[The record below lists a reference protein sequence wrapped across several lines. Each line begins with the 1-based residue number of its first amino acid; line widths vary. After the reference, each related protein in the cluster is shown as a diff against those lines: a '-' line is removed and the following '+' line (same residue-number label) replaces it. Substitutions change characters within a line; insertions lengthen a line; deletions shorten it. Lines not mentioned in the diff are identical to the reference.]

1 MSMSNVGAM
10 RATLGLDVSQFE
22 NRAQSAGRTAKQM
35 SDAMARAFEVAKAS
49 AMGGARSFEDL
60 RASIDPTF
68 AATQRYA
75 AIQRELAGM
84 VESGAASQRA
94 ANLVLE
100 QAAAKY
106 MGVETA
112 AERTARAQREAAS
125 SVEEAT
131 RGYTALRSQ
140 LDPLYAAS
148 KRYEQAQETLAAAV
162 RAGVVSQE
170 QANRVLDQASA
181 HYLGASQA
189 AVTGAGKLGPA
200 FQNASYQ
207 VGDFAVQI
215 AAGTSATQALSMQ
228 LPQLLGGF
236 GMWGAAAGAVV
247 AIMGALAPVLLSG
260 RNAAKE
266 LKDAFTHLTEA
277 SSAYKDAADRVTQS
291 SAELYA
297 EFGRHASAARE
308 VYEVMQQIA
317 LLDYAAKM
325 TATVT
330 AMEGS
335 FESLRE
341 KVEATE
347 YATRLLDGALR
358 ADGVSILKTSMED
371 LKSEFGLTLGQA
383 EQLVSALDGMKASAA
398 SGPAEQAAAARALAE
413 ALLNAHTNGARIPPE
428 MLDAASKAA
437 QAASEG
443 LRLANAM
450 ERAAT
455 GASSTATAA
464 VAAADKISNAASEAA
479 RLAANLGSAAV
490 AASEQADR
498 QLAVVNA
505 QIAAI
510 KAGQSEIVAGKRA
523 ALDLDREAFRQ
534 AQLAAGVDASIV
546 NQMVRRNFEG
556 REAVI
561 VAEQQL
567 AIAQKARS
575 EAEKA
580 ANGGAKAAAAEA
592 KALDKNARKY
602 LEMIDPMEKYRRK
615 QAELKKL
622 LDAGRISADQYRR
635 ALAEIAAEM
644 GENNPVFEE
653 FRSAVGSAVDW
664 MLDGF
669 RGGFDG
675 LLDIAKN
682 TLKQIIGM
690 FMTNRITLSLGLGVS
705 GAAAG
710 AAGAAV
716 AGAGGMGTLSALG
729 GIASGINAVLGGI
742 GGALSAFGTGAWG
755 ALSNFATGGL
765 SGGLAYIGS
774 SLNFATSGL
783 VGFAQAAGAILGPI
797 AAVAAAFSFFGSKTK
812 LLDAGLRVTVRELN
826 AMVESYRKVEKSR
839 FGGLSKSRRT
849 SYGLA
854 DGAVAGPIVKAVSQM
869 QASVMDVADTLGIG
883 AEAFKGFAAS
893 VRFSTKGLSDEEIG
907 AKLQEKLTELGDN
920 FAARAFG
927 YVGKND
933 QAIKDLEKRIAEGT
947 SEAVVSGL
955 KGSLGDKILSAFL
968 GRKRQGELADLIAGN
983 TLVSTRP
990 ELAALVKEG
999 ESFVEALQRLSAA
1012 MTGVNGVMDTL
1023 GHSFRAVD
1031 MVTAGMASDL
1041 AALFGGLEGMVSATS
1056 SYYQA
1061 FYSEAERMET
1071 ATRQATEAL
1080 ARMGIALPQTRAEY
1094 RRLVEAQDLTTER
1107 GRELYAALVGMAG
1120 VMDQILPSV
1129 AGLSAELAGLVG
1141 TITTDLDGMI
1151 SGAAEAQRAAAAAA
1165 KGWYQVTV
1173 ALRDYIGDLRSAA
1186 SELISPAVA
1195 AAQSQARY
1203 QTMLASAM
1211 AGDQDAA
1218 KSISGAASAY
1228 IEAVRGQARSA
1239 VDVARAQAQV
1249 LSDLQLLQGVTG
1261 LEGAKE
1267 DVLATLYQE
1276 QVDLLT
1282 EVRDYLG
1289 QGGILDPA
1297 RIDALNGQLGSLE
1310 GAIAAA
1316 KEISYAA
1323 LRERIDVTVGLTA
1336 TADIPADLR
1345 RILRNATSGVEVSLD
1360 MVLRRMDLTPD
1371 LVWIAAKASSDH
1383 LARIRYLARTDAL
1396 PDDLRALAAVRVAQ
1410 SVRRLALVMDRPASD
1425 LGMAELLKALG
1436 ATGGRI
1442 TLGGSFAFDPSTGFS
1457 TWFETT
1463 TRGAITAPMTA
1474 LRTALGDLAAAIRAE
1489 TVAATKRGQGAALSA
1504 FAGGLATNA
1513 AGDILATDKQIM
1525 TMAAKAGISTDGKTI
1540 GQVMRAIE
1548 GFSPLDG
1555 IETIR
1560 RLPGSLKDY
1569 LWGIFQQRKGRIPL
1583 DTADYLRLYPDVAAD
1598 EYGYDPTIH
1607 YRNHGREAILAG
1619 LRPFRPEVF
1628 DWSALGLD
1636 VPGFAAGG
1644 LHAGGLRLVGE
1655 LGPEL
1660 EATGPSRIHS
1670 AGRTADILG
1679 GAAMGASEV
1688 AGAVRDL
1695 QAELVALRAELA
1707 EMKVWARK
1715 GAEASTATAKDLRRI
1730 GTVGVR
1736 IDPTEAL

>member
-1 MSMSNVGAM
+1 MSAVIGAL
-10 RATLGLDVSQFE
+10 RVNLGLDSAEFQKGLKK
-22 NRAQSAGRTAKQM
+22 AQSSLGAA
-35 SDAMARAFEVAKAS
+35 AKAFGALS
-49 AMGGARSFEDL
+49 AIGA
-60 RASIDPTF
+60 T
-68 AATQRYA
+68 
-75 AIQRELAGM
+75 
-84 VESGAASQRA
+84 VGAAMTGIVVPTARA
-94 ANLVLE
+94 ANEISRL
-100 QAAAKY
+100 
-106 MGVETA
+106 
-112 AERTARAQREAAS
+112 AQVANTTPQTLQRWS
-125 SVEEAT
+125 
-131 RGYTALRSQ
+131 
-140 LDPLYAAS
+140 AAS
-148 KRYEQAQETLAAAV
+148 KSVGIEQEKLADILKDVNDKVGDFLSTGGGEMKDFFEKIAPKVGVTADQFRNLSGPQALQLYVSSLEKAGVSQAEMTFYMEAIANDATLLLPLLRNNGAEMDRLGDQAADLGAILGDEAVAALRDAHLALGQMATAVSAARDRIAAELAPAVEAMAVAFTNSMREGGLLRGVIDGIGTVAGAVAGNIDRLAVYTATAAAALAV
-162 RAGVVSQE
+162 SMTPALIVATRAAWAFVAGLVATRAALIRTGLGIAVIAVGELAYQVTRAVKAVGGLGNAMEIMGRVARGVWE
-170 QANRVLDQASA
+170 GMKTSA
-181 HYLGASQA
+181 TA
-189 AVTGAGKLGPA
+189 LGPA
-200 FQNASYQ
+200 LNA
-207 VGDFAVQI
+207 VWKTVEAGFLTMI
-215 AAGTSATQALSMQ
+215 AAVARKWTDFLRDLSQGMAAIPGMGDAALDVGNMAIMAGSGVHALTSAAEAARDEAQAL
-228 LPQLLGGF
+228 
-236 GMWGAAAGAVV
+236 
-247 AIMGALAPVLLSG
+247 
-260 RNAAKE
+260 KE
-266 LKDAFTHLTEA
+266 E
-277 SSAYKDAADRVTQS
+277 
-291 SAELYA
+291 
-297 EFGRHASAARE
+297 
-308 VYEVMQQIA
+308 
-317 LLDYAAKM
+317 
-325 TATVT
+325 
-330 AMEGS
+330 
-335 FESLRE
+335 
-341 KVEATE
+341 
-347 YATRLLDGALR
+347 
-358 ADGVSILKTSMED
+358 
-371 LKSEFGLTLGQA
+371 
-383 EQLVSALDGMKASAA
+383 
-398 SGPAEQAAAARALAE
+398 ARALA
-413 ALLNAHTNGARIPPE
+413 
-428 MLDAASKAA
+428 
-437 QAASEG
+437 SEG
-443 LRLANAM
+443 F
-450 ERAAT
+450 E
-455 GASSTATAA
+455 
-464 VAAADKISNAASEAA
+464 AAA
-479 RLAANLGSAAV
+479 
-490 AASEQADR
+490 
-498 QLAVVNA
+498 
-505 QIAAI
+505 
-510 KAGQSEIVAGKRA
+510 
-523 ALDLDREAFRQ
+523 
-534 AQLAAGVDASIV
+534 
-546 NQMVRRNFEG
+546 
-556 REAVI
+556 
-561 VAEQQL
+561 
-567 AIAQKARS
+567 
-575 EAEKA
+575 
-580 ANGGAKAAAAEA
+580 AAAAE
-592 KALDKNARKY
+592 L
-602 LEMIDPMEKYRRK
+602 
-615 QAELKKL
+615 
-622 LDAGRISADQYRR
+622 
-635 ALAEIAAEM
+635 
-644 GENNPVFEE
+644 
-653 FRSAVGSAVDW
+653 RSAVTGTGEAAGGAAPPVSDLGDNVSDLGGAAGGAKQKLSDLVTAAKEWKERLKTPVQKYREEIAKLGELSKTGLLSADEHRRAIGELNKELGEGIPIIGDVATAWGDFVAG
-664 MLDGF
+664 GF
-669 RGGFDG
+669 RDFKGFAG
-675 LLDIAKN
+675 RVLGSFKGMLAEMIATAARN
-682 TLKQIIGM
+682 RIVIGM
-690 FMTNRITLSLGLGVS
+690 GLG
-705 GAAAG
+705 GGGLAGTAAAAG
-710 AAGAAV
+710 V
-716 AGAGGMGTLSALG
+716 PGMGGGGLGMLGSLFGGGGGFFGGVGSAF
-729 GIASGINAVLGGI
+729 
-742 GGALSAFGTGAWG
+742 SAFGSG
-755 ALSNFATGGL
+755 ALGSLGNFFSGGL
-765 SGGLAYIGS
+765 SGGFAYIGQ
-774 SLNFATSGL
+774 SLGMATSGL
-783 VGFAQAAGAILGPI
+783 AGFAQAAGAILGPI
-797 AAVAAAFSFFGSKTK
+797 AAVAAAVSFFGSKTK

-854 DGAVAGPIVKAVSQM
+854 DGEVASPIVKAVSQM
-869 QASVMDVADTLGIG
+869 QASVLDVADTLGIG

-893 VRFSTKGLSDEEIG
+893 VKFSTKGLSDEEIG
-907 AKLQEKLTELGDN
+907 AKLQEKLTELGDS

-955 KGSLGDKILSAFL
+955 KGSLGDKILSAFF
-968 GRKRQGELADLIAGN
+968 GRKQQGDLADLIAGN

-1023 GHSFRAVD
+1023 GMSFRAVD

-1080 ARMGIALPQTRAEY
+1080 AKLGVALPETRAEY

-1129 AGLSAELAGLVG
+1129 AGLSAGLAGLVG
-1141 TITTDLDGMI
+1141 TISTDLDGMI
-1151 SGAAEAQRAAAAAA
+1151 SEAGKAQSAAAAAA
-1165 KGWYQVTV
+1165 KSWYQVTV

-1211 AGDQDAA
+1211 AGDQEAA
-1218 KSISGAASAY
+1218 KAVSGAASAY

-1239 VDVARAQAQV
+1239 VDVARAQARV

-1267 DVLATLYQE
+1267 DVLASLYRE

-1289 QGGILDPA
+1289 QGGLLDPA

-1323 LRERIDVTVGLTA
+1323 LRERIDVTVGLMA

-1345 RILRNATSGVEVSLD
+1345 RILKNATSGVEVSLD
-1360 MVLRRMDLTPD
+1360 MVLRRMDLSPD

-1383 LARIRYLARTDAL
+1383 LARIDFLAKTDAL
-1396 PDDLRALAAVRVAQ
+1396 PDDLRTLAAVRVAQ

-1436 ATGGRI
+1436 AKGGKI

-1457 TWFETT
+1457 TWFEAT
-1463 TRGAITAPMTA
+1463 TRTTLTAPMGA
-1474 LRTALGDLAAAIRAE
+1474 LRTALDDLRDAILTEARAA
-1489 TVAATKRGQGAALSA
+1489 GQRERGAALSA
-1504 FAGGLATNA
+1504 YAGGLASNA
-1513 AGDILATDKQIM
+1513 AGDILATDAQIGA
-1525 TMAAKAGISTDGKTI
+1525 MARKAGIDTTGKTTAQI
-1540 GQVMRAIE
+1540 MRAIE
-1548 GFSPLDG
+1548 GFSSLDG

-1569 LWGIFQQRKGRIPL
+1569 LWGLFQQRQGRIPL

-1628 DWSALGLD
+1628 DWSAIGLD
-1636 VPGFAAGG
+1636 IPGFAAGG

-1695 QAELVALRAELA
+1695 QAELVALRAENAQIARELT

-1736 IDPTEAL
+1736 IDPTEAV

>member
-1 MSMSNVGAM
+1 MSAVIGAL
-10 RATLGLDVSQFE
+10 RVNLGLDSAEFQKGLKK
-22 NRAQSAGRTAKQM
+22 AQSSLGAA
-35 SDAMARAFEVAKAS
+35 AKAFGALS
-49 AMGGARSFEDL
+49 AIGA
-60 RASIDPTF
+60 T
-68 AATQRYA
+68 
-75 AIQRELAGM
+75 
-84 VESGAASQRA
+84 VGAAMTGIVVPTARA
-94 ANLVLE
+94 ANEISRL
-100 QAAAKY
+100 
-106 MGVETA
+106 
-112 AERTARAQREAAS
+112 AQVANTTPGTLQRWS
-125 SVEEAT
+125 
-131 RGYTALRSQ
+131 
-140 LDPLYAAS
+140 AAS
-148 KRYEQAQETLAAAV
+148 KSVGIEQEKLADILKDVNDKVGDFLSTGGGEMKDFFEKIAPKVGVTAKEFRALSGPQALQLYVSSLEKAGVSQAEMTFYMEAIANDATLLLPLLRNNGAEMERLGDQAADLGAILGDDAVAALRDAHLALGQMATAVSAARDRIAAELAPAVEAMAVAFTTSMREGGLLRGMIDGIGAVAGAVADNIDRLAVYTATAAAALAV
-162 RAGVVSQE
+162 SMTPALIVATRAAWAFVAGLVATRAALIRTGLGIAVVAVGELAYQITR
-170 QANRVLDQASA
+170 AVKAVGG
-181 HYLGASQA
+181 LGAAMEIMGRVARGVWEGMKTSA
-189 AVTGAGKLGPA
+189 TALGPA
-200 FQNASYQ
+200 LNA
-207 VGDFAVQI
+207 VWKTVEAGFLTLI
-215 AAGTSATQALSMQ
+215 AAVARKWTDFLRDLSQGMAAVPGMGEAALEVGNMAIMAGSGVHALTSAAQGARDEAQAL
-228 LPQLLGGF
+228 
-236 GMWGAAAGAVV
+236 
-247 AIMGALAPVLLSG
+247 
-260 RNAAKE
+260 KE
-266 LKDAFTHLTEA
+266 E
-277 SSAYKDAADRVTQS
+277 
-291 SAELYA
+291 
-297 EFGRHASAARE
+297 
-308 VYEVMQQIA
+308 
-317 LLDYAAKM
+317 
-325 TATVT
+325 
-330 AMEGS
+330 
-335 FESLRE
+335 
-341 KVEATE
+341 
-347 YATRLLDGALR
+347 
-358 ADGVSILKTSMED
+358 
-371 LKSEFGLTLGQA
+371 
-383 EQLVSALDGMKASAA
+383 
-398 SGPAEQAAAARALAE
+398 ARALASE
-413 ALLNAHTNGARIPPE
+413 GF
-428 MLDAASKAA
+428 DAAA
-437 QAASEG
+437 
-443 LRLANAM
+443 
-450 ERAAT
+450 
-455 GASSTATAA
+455 
-464 VAAADKISNAASEAA
+464 
-479 RLAANLGSAAV
+479 
-490 AASEQADR
+490 
-498 QLAVVNA
+498 
-505 QIAAI
+505 
-510 KAGQSEIVAGKRA
+510 
-523 ALDLDREAFRQ
+523 
-534 AQLAAGVDASIV
+534 
-546 NQMVRRNFEG
+546 
-556 REAVI
+556 
-561 VAEQQL
+561 
-567 AIAQKARS
+567 
-575 EAEKA
+575 
-580 ANGGAKAAAAEA
+580 AAAAELRSAVTDTGEAADGAAPSVSDLGDNVSDLGGAAGGAKQKLSDLVTAA
-592 KALDKNARKY
+592 KAWKERLKT
-602 LEMIDPMEKYRRK
+602 PVEKYREEIAK
-615 QAELKKL
+615 LGELSKKGL
-622 LDAGRISADQYRR
+622 LSADEHRRAIGELNKELGEGVPIIGDVATAWGEFVAGGFRDFKGFAGRVLGSFKSM
-635 ALAEIAAEM
+635 LAEMIATAAR
-644 GENNPVFEE
+644 NRIV
-653 FRSAVGSAVDW
+653 
-664 MLDGF
+664 
-669 RGGFDG
+669 
-675 LLDIAKN
+675 
-682 TLKQIIGM
+682 IGM
-690 FMTNRITLSLGLGVS
+690 GLGGS
-705 GAAAG
+705 GLAGTAAAAG
-710 AAGAAV
+710 V
-716 AGAGGMGTLSALG
+716 PGMGGGGLG
-729 GIASGINAVLGGI
+729 MLGSLFGGGGGGGFLGGI
-742 GGALSAFGTGAWG
+742 GNAFSAFGSG
-755 ALSNFATGGL
+755 ALGSLGNFFSGGL
-765 SGGLAYIGS
+765 SGGFAYIGQ
-774 SLNFATSGL
+774 SLSMASGSL
-783 VGFAQAAGAILGPI
+783 VGLAQAAGAILGPI
-797 AAVAAAFSFFGSKTK
+797 AAVAAAVSFFGSKTK

-826 AMVESYRKVEKSR
+826 AMVETYKKVEKSR

-854 DGAVAGPIVKAVSQM
+854 DGAVASPIVKAVGQM
-869 QASVMDVADTLGIG
+869 QASVLEVADTLGIG

-893 VRFSTKGLSDEEIG
+893 VKFSTKGLSDEEIG
-907 AKLQEKLTELGDN
+907 AKLQEKLTELSDD

-947 SEAVVSGL
+947 SEAVVTGL
-955 KGSLGDKILSAFL
+955 KGSLGDRLLSAFF
-968 GRKRQGELADLIAGN
+968 GRKQQGDLAELIAGN

-1023 GHSFRAVD
+1023 GMSFRAVD

-1080 ARMGIALPQTRAEY
+1080 AKLGIALPETRAEY

-1120 VMDQILPSV
+1120 VMDQILPSL
-1129 AGLSAELAGLVG
+1129 ASLFAELAGLVG

-1165 KGWYQVTV
+1165 KGWYQVTLS
-1173 ALRDYIGDLRSAA
+1173 LRDYIGDLRSAA

-1211 AGDQDAA
+1211 AGDQEAA
-1218 KSISGAASAY
+1218 KAVSGAASAY

-1239 VDVARAQAQV
+1239 VDVARAQARV

-1267 DVLATLYQE
+1267 DVLASLYRE

-1282 EVRDYLG
+1282 EVRDYLT
-1289 QGGILDPA
+1289 GGEALKPEQIA
-1297 RIDALNGQLGSLE
+1297 ALNAQLGSLE

-1336 TADIPADLR
+1336 TAQIPADLR
-1345 RILRNATSGVEVSLD
+1345 RILRNATSGVKVSLD
-1360 MVLRRMDLTPD
+1360 MVLRRMDLSPD

-1383 LARIRYLARTDAL
+1383 LARITYLAKTDAL
-1396 PDDLRALAAVRVAQ
+1396 PEDLRALAAVRVAQ

-1436 ATGGRI
+1436 AKGGRI

-1463 TRGAITAPMTA
+1463 TRTTLTAPMGA
-1474 LRTALGDLAAAIRAE
+1474 LRTALGDLAAAVRAE
-1489 TVAATKRGQGAALSA
+1489 TAAATKRGQGAALSA
-1504 FAGGLATNA
+1504 FAGGLASNA

-1548 GFSPLDG
+1548 GFSATDG

-1569 LWGIFQQRKGRIPL
+1569 LWGLFQQRKGRIPL

-1695 QAELVALRAELA
+1695 QAELVALRAENAQIARELA

-1736 IDPTEAL
+1736 IDPTEAV

>member
-10 RATLGLDVSQFE
+10 KATLGLDVSQFE

-49 AMGGARSFEDL
+49 AMGGARSFEEL

-112 AERTARAQREAAS
+112 AERTARAQRETSAA
-125 SVEEAT
+125 ADAAA
-131 RGYTALRSQ
+131 RGYTSLRAQ
-140 LDPLYAAS
+140 VDPLYAAS
-148 KRYEQAQETLAAAV
+148 KRYEQALETLNAAQA
-162 RAGVVSQE
+162 AGVIGDQE
-170 QANRVLDQASA
+170 RARTLKLLDAQMISA
-181 HYLGASQA
+181 DRATTA
-189 AVTGAGKLGPA
+189 ATQGIGRFTPA
-200 FQNASYQ
+200 ITNASFQ
-207 VGDFAVQI
+207 VQDFAVQVASGQSAMI
-215 AAGTSATQALSMQ
+215 AFTQQA
-228 LPQLLGGF
+228 PQLLGAFGF
-236 GMWGAAAGAVV
+236 SGKLALIGAGLGTILAIGAALVPVFQRMAAGTA
-247 AIMGALAPVLLSG
+247 GL
-260 RNAAKE
+260 KE
-266 LKDAFTHLTEA
+266 KIDDLTKSVDGYKSA
-277 SSAYKDAADRVTQS
+277 SARAHKSAM
-291 SAELYA
+291 ELTA
-297 EFGRHASAARE
+297 EFGANATSARE
-308 VYEVMQQIA
+308 A
-317 LLDYAAKM
+317 YAALQSLAQL
-325 TATVT
+325 TAVQDLRK
-330 AMEGS
+330 AMEGIGDAIPSS
-335 FESLRE
+335 FGRLISQLDATGRVGAQAAANLR
-341 KVEATE
+341 TQ
-347 YATRLLDGALR
+347 
-358 ADGVSILKTSMED
+358 
-371 LKSEFGLTLGQA
+371 FGLTA
-383 EQLVSALDGMKASAA
+383 EEGK
-398 SGPAEQAAAARALAE
+398 RLAE
-413 ALLNAHTNGARIPPE
+413 AIHAVGASSGPEEAAKRAADLHRTMVDVFGAVEAIPPE
-428 MLDAASKAA
+428 FQTLA
-437 QAASEG
+437 
-443 LRLANAM
+443 RLAAEGN
-450 ERAAT
+450 
-455 GASSTATAA
+455 
-464 VAAADKISNAASEAA
+464 VAALQLLGTMNGLTGSISSAASEAA
-479 RLAANLGSAAV
+479 RLAANLGSAANS
-490 AASEQADR
+490 AAAEASR
-498 QLAVVNA
+498 QISIVDA
-505 QIAAI
+505 QMAAI
-510 KAGQSEIVAGKRA
+510 RAGQDEVIAGKRA
-523 ALDLDREAFRQ
+523 AIELDRQ
-534 AQLAAGVDASIV
+534 AYVAAKMAAGMDADRAESLASQV
-546 NQMVRRNFEG
+546 FASQEVLAVREEELR
-556 REAVI
+556 AM
-561 VAEQQL
+561 
-567 AIAQKARS
+567 QKARS

-682 TLKQIIGM
+682 TLRQIIGM

-716 AGAGGMGTLSALG
+716 AGAGGMGTLGALG

-755 ALSNFATGGL
+755 AFSNFATGGL

-839 FGGLSKSRRT
+839 FGGLSKSRST

-893 VRFSTKGLSDEEIG
+893 VRFSTKGLSDDEIG
-907 AKLQEKLTELGDN
+907 AKLQEKLTELGDD

-955 KGSLGDKILSAFL
+955 KGSIGNKILSAFL
-968 GRKRQGELADLIAGN
+968 GRKRQGDLADLIAGN

-1012 MTGVNGVMDTL
+1012 MSGVNGVMDTL
-1023 GHSFRAVD
+1023 GMSFRAVD

-1041 AALFGGLEGMVSATS
+1041 AALFGGLEGLVSATS

-1061 FYSEAERMET
+1061 FHSESERMET

-1080 ARMGIALPQTRAEY
+1080 AKMGVALPETRAEY

-1165 KGWYQVTV
+1165 KGWYQVTLS
-1173 ALRDYIGDLRSAA
+1173 LRSYIGDLRSAA

-1211 AGDQDAA
+1211 AGDQEAA
-1218 KSISGAASAY
+1218 KAVSGAASAY
-1228 IEAVRGQARSA
+1228 IDAVRGQARSA

-1267 DVLATLYQE
+1267 DVLASLYRE

-1282 EVRDYLG
+1282 EVRDYLA
-1289 QGGILDPA
+1289 GGEALKPEQIA
-1297 RIDALNGQLGSLE
+1297 ALNAQLGSLE

-1323 LRERIDVTVGLTA
+1323 LRERIDVTVGLMA

-1345 RILRNATSGVEVSLD
+1345 RILKNATSGVEVSLD

-1383 LARIRYLARTDAL
+1383 LARIDYLAKTDAL

-1425 LGMAELLKALG
+1425 LGMAELLRALG
-1436 ATGGRI
+1436 AKGGRI

-1463 TRGAITAPMTA
+1463 TRTMLTAPMGA
-1474 LRTALGDLAAAIRAE
+1474 LRTALDDLRDAILAQERAA
-1489 TVAATKRGQGAALSA
+1489 GQRERGAALA
-1504 FAGGLATNA
+1504 AYAGGLATNA
-1513 AGDILATDKQIM
+1513 AGDILATDAQIGA
-1525 TMAAKAGISTDGKTI
+1525 MARKAGIDTTGKTTAQI
-1540 GQVMRAIE
+1540 MRAIE
-1548 GFSPLDG
+1548 GFSATDG

-1628 DWSALGLD
+1628 DWSAIGLD

-1679 GAAMGASEV
+1679 GAAMGATEV

-1695 QAELVALRAELA
+1695 QAELVALRAENAQIARELA

-1736 IDPTEAL
+1736 IDPTEAV

>member
-1 MSMSNVGAM
+1 MSAVIGAL
-10 RATLGLDVSQFE
+10 RVNLGLDSAEFQKGLK
-22 NRAQSAGRTAKQM
+22 RAQSSLGAA
-35 SDAMARAFEVAKAS
+35 AKAFGALS
-49 AMGGARSFEDL
+49 AIGA
-60 RASIDPTF
+60 T
-68 AATQRYA
+68 
-75 AIQRELAGM
+75 
-84 VESGAASQRA
+84 VGAAMTGIVVPTARA
-94 ANLVLE
+94 ANEISRLAQVANTTPGTLQRWSATSKSVGIEQEKLADILKDVNDKVGDFLSTGGGEMKDFFEKIAPKVGVTAKEFRNLSGPQALQLYVSSLE
-100 QAAAKY
+100 KAGVSQAEMTFYMEAIANDATLLLPLLRSNGAEMERLGDQAAGLGAILGDDAVAALRDAHLALGQ
-106 MGVETA
+106 MATAVSAARDRIAAELAPAVQAMAVAFTTSMREGGLLRGVIDGIGSVAGAVADNIDRLAVYTATA
-112 AERTARAQREAAS
+112 AAALAVSMTPALIVATRAAWAFVAGLVATRAALIRTGLGIAVVAVGELAYQVTRTVKAVGGLGNAMEIMGRVARGVWEGMKTSATALGPALNAVWKTVEAGFLTMIAAVARKWTDFLRDLSQGMAAVPGMGEAALEVGNMAILAGSGVHALTSAARGARDEAQALKEEARALASEGFDAAAAAAA
-125 SVEEAT
+125 E
-131 RGYTALRSQ
+131 LRS
-140 LDPLYAAS
+140 
-148 KRYEQAQETLAAAV
+148 
-162 RAGVVSQE
+162 
-170 QANRVLDQASA
+170 
-181 HYLGASQA
+181 
-189 AVTGAGKLGPA
+189 AVTGTGEAADGAAAPVSDLGD
-200 FQNASYQ
+200 NVS
-207 VGDFAVQI
+207 D
-215 AAGTSATQALSMQ
+215 L
-228 LPQLLGGF
+228 
-236 GMWGAAAGAVV
+236 GAAAG
-247 AIMGALAPVLLSG
+247 GAKQKLSDLVTAAKAWKERLKTPVQKYREEIAKLGELSKKGLLSADEHRRAIG
-260 RNAAKE
+260 E
-266 LKDAFTHLTEA
+266 LNRELGEGIPIIGDVATAWGEFVTGGFKDFKGFVSNVLG
-277 SSAYKDAADRVTQS
+277 SFKSML
-291 SAELYA
+291 AEMIA
-297 EFGRHASAARE
+297 TAARNRI
-308 VYEVMQQIA
+308 VIGMG
-317 LLDYAAKM
+317 L
-325 TATVT
+325 
-330 AMEGS
+330 G
-335 FESLRE
+335 
-341 KVEATE
+341 
-347 YATRLLDGALR
+347 GG
-358 ADGVSILKTSMED
+358 GVAGT
-371 LKSEFGLTLGQA
+371 
-383 EQLVSALDGMKASAA
+383 
-398 SGPAEQAAAARALAE
+398 AAAA
-413 ALLNAHTNGARIPPE
+413 GVPG
-428 MLDAASKAA
+428 MGGG
-437 QAASEG
+437 G
-443 LRLANAM
+443 LGM
-450 ERAAT
+450 
-455 GASSTATAA
+455 
-464 VAAADKISNAASEAA
+464 
-479 RLAANLGSAAV
+479 LGS
-490 AASEQADR
+490 
-498 QLAVVNA
+498 L
-505 QIAAI
+505 
-510 KAGQSEIVAGKRA
+510 
-523 ALDLDREAFRQ
+523 F
-534 AQLAAGVDASIV
+534 
-546 NQMVRRNFEG
+546 
-556 REAVI
+556 
-561 VAEQQL
+561 
-567 AIAQKARS
+567 
-575 EAEKA
+575 
-580 ANGGAKAAAAEA
+580 GG
-592 KALDKNARKY
+592 
-602 LEMIDPMEKYRRK
+602 
-615 QAELKKL
+615 
-622 LDAGRISADQYRR
+622 
-635 ALAEIAAEM
+635 
-644 GENNPVFEE
+644 
-653 FRSAVGSAVDW
+653 
-664 MLDGF
+664 
-669 RGGFDG
+669 GG
-675 LLDIAKN
+675 
-682 TLKQIIGM
+682 
-690 FMTNRITLSLGLGVS
+690 
-705 GAAAG
+705 
-710 AAGAAV
+710 
-716 AGAGGMGTLSALG
+716 GGG
-729 GIASGINAVLGGI
+729 VLGI
-742 GGALSAFGTGAWG
+742 GNAFSAFGSG
-755 ALSNFATGGL
+755 ALGSLGNFFSGGL
-765 SGGLAYIGS
+765 SGGFAYIGQ
-774 SLNFATSGL
+774 SLSMATSGL

-797 AAVAAAFSFFGSKTK
+797 AAVAAAVSFFGSKTK

-826 AMVESYRKVEKSR
+826 AMVETYKKVEKSR

-854 DGAVAGPIVKAVSQM
+854 DGAVASPIVKAVSQM

-893 VRFSTKGLSDEEIG
+893 VKFSTKGLSDEEIG
-907 AKLQEKLTELGDN
+907 AKLQEKLTELGDS

-947 SEAVVSGL
+947 SDAVVSGL
-955 KGSLGDKILSAFL
+955 KGSIGDRLLSAFF
-968 GRKRQGELADLIAGN
+968 GRKRQGDLADLIAGN
-983 TLVSTRP
+983 SLVSTRP

-1023 GHSFRAVD
+1023 GMSFRAVD

-1080 ARMGIALPQTRAEY
+1080 AKLGVALPATRAEY

-1129 AGLSAELAGLVG
+1129 ASLSAELAGLVG
-1141 TITTDLDGMI
+1141 TISTDLDGMI
-1151 SGAAEAQRAAAAAA
+1151 SGAAEAQRGAAAAA

-1211 AGDQDAA
+1211 AGDQEAA
-1218 KSISGAASAY
+1218 KAVSGAASAY

-1267 DVLATLYQE
+1267 DVLASLYRE

-1282 EVRDYLG
+1282 EVRDYLA
-1289 QGGILDPA
+1289 GGEALKPEQIA
-1297 RIDALNGQLGSLE
+1297 ALNAQLGSLE

-1323 LRERIDVTVGLTA
+1323 LRERIDVTVGLMA

-1345 RILRNATSGVEVSLD
+1345 RILKNATSGVEVSLD

-1383 LARIRYLARTDAL
+1383 LARISYLAKTDAL

-1410 SVRRLALVMDRPASD
+1410 SVRRLALVMDKPASD

-1436 ATGGRI
+1436 AQGGRI

-1457 TWFETT
+1457 SWFETT

-1474 LRTALGDLAAAIRAE
+1474 LRTALDDLRDAILAEGRAA
-1489 TVAATKRGQGAALSA
+1489 GQRERGAALSA

-1513 AGDILATDKQIM
+1513 AGDILATDKQILA
-1525 TMAAKAGISTDGKTI
+1525 MAAKAGISTDGKTI

-1569 LWGIFQQRKGRIPL
+1569 LWGLFQQRQGRIPL

-1598 EYGYDPTIH
+1598 EYGYAPPIH

-1619 LRPFRPEVF
+1619 LRPFKPEVF
-1628 DWSALGLD
+1628 DWSAIGLD

-1695 QAELVALRAELA
+1695 QAELVALRAENAQIARELA

-1736 IDPTEAL
+1736 IDPTEAV

>member
-1 MSMSNVGAM
+1 MSAVIGAL
-10 RATLGLDVSQFE
+10 RVNLGLDSAEFQKGLKK
-22 NRAQSAGRTAKQM
+22 AQSSLGAA
-35 SDAMARAFEVAKAS
+35 AKAFGALS
-49 AMGGARSFEDL
+49 AIG
-60 RASIDPTF
+60 T
-68 AATQRYA
+68 T
-75 AIQRELAGM
+75 
-84 VESGAASQRA
+84 VGAAMTGIVVPTARA
-94 ANLVLE
+94 ANEISRL
-100 QAAAKY
+100 
-106 MGVETA
+106 
-112 AERTARAQREAAS
+112 AQVANTTPGTLQRWS
-125 SVEEAT
+125 
-131 RGYTALRSQ
+131 
-140 LDPLYAAS
+140 AAS
-148 KRYEQAQETLAAAV
+148 KSVGIEQEKLADILKDVNDKVGDFLSTGGGEMKDFFEKIAPKVGVTAKEFRNLSGPQALQLYVSSLEKAGVSQAEMTFYMEAIANDATLLLPLLRNNGAEMERLGDQAADLGAILGDDAVASLRDAHLALGQMATAVSAARDRIAAELAPAVEAMAVAFTNSMREGGLLRGVIDGIGAVAGAVADNIDRLAVYTATAAAALAV
-162 RAGVVSQE
+162 SMTPALIVATRAAWAFVAGLVATRAALIRTGLGIAVIAVGELAYQITRAVKAVGGLGNAMEIMGRVARGVWE
-170 QANRVLDQASA
+170 GMKTSA
-181 HYLGASQA
+181 TA
-189 AVTGAGKLGPA
+189 LGPA
-200 FQNASYQ
+200 LNA
-207 VGDFAVQI
+207 VWKTVEAGFLTMI
-215 AAGTSATQALSMQ
+215 AAVARKWTDFLRDLSQGMAAVPGMGDAALEVGNMAIMAGSGVHALTSAAQGARDEAQAL
-228 LPQLLGGF
+228 
-236 GMWGAAAGAVV
+236 
-247 AIMGALAPVLLSG
+247 
-260 RNAAKE
+260 KE
-266 LKDAFTHLTEA
+266 E
-277 SSAYKDAADRVTQS
+277 
-291 SAELYA
+291 
-297 EFGRHASAARE
+297 
-308 VYEVMQQIA
+308 
-317 LLDYAAKM
+317 
-325 TATVT
+325 
-330 AMEGS
+330 
-335 FESLRE
+335 
-341 KVEATE
+341 
-347 YATRLLDGALR
+347 
-358 ADGVSILKTSMED
+358 
-371 LKSEFGLTLGQA
+371 
-383 EQLVSALDGMKASAA
+383 
-398 SGPAEQAAAARALAE
+398 ARALASDGFE
-413 ALLNAHTNGARIPPE
+413 
-428 MLDAASKAA
+428 
-437 QAASEG
+437 
-443 LRLANAM
+443 
-450 ERAAT
+450 
-455 GASSTATAA
+455 
-464 VAAADKISNAASEAA
+464 AAA
-479 RLAANLGSAAV
+479 
-490 AASEQADR
+490 
-498 QLAVVNA
+498 
-505 QIAAI
+505 
-510 KAGQSEIVAGKRA
+510 
-523 ALDLDREAFRQ
+523 
-534 AQLAAGVDASIV
+534 
-546 NQMVRRNFEG
+546 
-556 REAVI
+556 
-561 VAEQQL
+561 
-567 AIAQKARS
+567 
-575 EAEKA
+575 
-580 ANGGAKAAAAEA
+580 AAAAELRSAVTDTGEAADGAAPSVSDLGDNVSDLGGAAGGAKQKLSDLVTAA
-592 KALDKNARKY
+592 KAWKERLKT
-602 LEMIDPMEKYRRK
+602 PVEKYREEIAK
-615 QAELKKL
+615 LGELSKKGL
-622 LDAGRISADQYRR
+622 LSADEHRR
-635 ALAEIAAEM
+635 AIGELNKELGEGIPIIGDVATAWGDFVAGGLRDFKGFVGRVLGSFKSMLAEMIATAAR
-644 GENNPVFEE
+644 NRIV
-653 FRSAVGSAVDW
+653 
-664 MLDGF
+664 
-669 RGGFDG
+669 
-675 LLDIAKN
+675 
-682 TLKQIIGM
+682 IGM
-690 FMTNRITLSLGLGVS
+690 GLGGGGVA
-705 GAAAG
+705 GTAAAAG
-710 AAGAAV
+710 V
-716 AGAGGMGTLSALG
+716 PGMGGGGLGMLGSLFGGGGGFLGSIGSAF
-729 GIASGINAVLGGI
+729 
-742 GGALSAFGTGAWG
+742 SAFGSG
-755 ALSNFATGGL
+755 ALGSLGNFFSGGL
-765 SGGLAYIGS
+765 SGGFAYIGQ
-774 SLNFATSGL
+774 SLSMATSGL

-826 AMVESYRKVEKSR
+826 AMVETYKKVEKSR

-854 DGAVAGPIVKAVSQM
+854 DGEVAGPIVKAVGQM

-893 VRFSTKGLSDEEIG
+893 VKFSTKGLSDEEIG
-907 AKLQEKLTELGDN
+907 AKLQEKLTELGDD

-947 SEAVVSGL
+947 SDAVVSGL
-955 KGSLGDKILSAFL
+955 KGSIGDKILSAFL
-968 GRKRQGELADLIAGN
+968 GRKRQGDLADLIAGN

-1012 MTGVNGVMDTL
+1012 MSGVNGVMDTL

-1041 AALFGGLEGMVSATS
+1041 AALFGGLEGLVSATS

-1080 ARMGIALPQTRAEY
+1080 AEMGVALPATRAEY

-1129 AGLSAELAGLVG
+1129 AGLSAGLAGLVG
-1141 TITTDLDGMI
+1141 TISTDLDSMI
-1151 SGAAEAQRAAAAAA
+1151 SEAGKAQSAAAAAA
-1165 KGWYQVTV
+1165 KGWYQVTLS
-1173 ALRDYIGDLRSAA
+1173 LRDYIGDLRSAA
-1186 SELISPAVA
+1186 SELIGPAVA

-1211 AGDQDAA
+1211 AGDQEAA
-1218 KSISGAASAY
+1218 KAVSGAASAY

-1239 VDVARAQAQV
+1239 VDVARAQARV

-1267 DVLATLYQE
+1267 DVLASLYRE

-1282 EVRDYLG
+1282 EVRDYLA
-1289 QGGILDPA
+1289 GGEALKPEQIT
-1297 RIDALNGQLGSLE
+1297 ALNAQLGSLE

-1323 LRERIDVTVGLTA
+1323 LRERIDVTVGLMA
-1336 TADIPADLR
+1336 TARIPADLR
-1345 RILRNATSGVEVSLD
+1345 RILKNATSGVEVSLD

-1383 LARIRYLARTDAL
+1383 LARIDFLAKADAL

-1410 SVRRLALVMDRPASD
+1410 SVRRLALVMDKPASD

-1436 ATGGRI
+1436 AKGGRI

-1463 TRGAITAPMTA
+1463 THTTLTAPMGA
-1474 LRTALGDLAAAIRAE
+1474 LRTALDDLRDAIRAQE
-1489 TVAATKRGQGAALSA
+1489 RAAGQRERGAALSA
-1504 FAGGLATNA
+1504 FAGGLASNA

-1525 TMAAKAGISTDGKTI
+1525 AMAAKAGISTDGKTI

-1569 LWGIFQQRKGRIPL
+1569 LWGIFQQRQGRIPL

-1628 DWSALGLD
+1628 DWSAIGLD

-1695 QAELVALRAELA
+1695 QAELVALRAENAQIARELA

-1736 IDPTEAL
+1736 IDPTEAV

>member
-1 MSMSNVGAM
+1 MSAVIGAL
-10 RATLGLDVSQFE
+10 RVNLGLDSAEFQKGLKK
-22 NRAQSAGRTAKQM
+22 AQSSLGAA
-35 SDAMARAFEVAKAS
+35 AKAFGALS
-49 AMGGARSFEDL
+49 AIGA
-60 RASIDPTF
+60 T
-68 AATQRYA
+68 
-75 AIQRELAGM
+75 
-84 VESGAASQRA
+84 VGAAMTGIVVPTARA
-94 ANLVLE
+94 ANEISRL
-100 QAAAKY
+100 
-106 MGVETA
+106 
-112 AERTARAQREAAS
+112 AQVANTTPQMLQRWS
-125 SVEEAT
+125 
-131 RGYTALRSQ
+131 
-140 LDPLYAAS
+140 AAS
-148 KRYEQAQETLAAAV
+148 KSVGIEQEKLADILKDVNDKVGDFLSTGGGEMKDFFEQIAPKVGVTAEQFRALSGPQALQLYVSSLEKAGVSQAQMTFYMEAIANDATLLLPLLRNNGAEMERLGDQAADLGAILGDEAVAALRDAHLALGQMATAVSAARDRIAAELAPAVEAMAVAFTNSMREGGLLRGVIDGIGAVAGAVAGNIDRLAVYTATAAAALAV
-162 RAGVVSQE
+162 SMTPALIVATRAAWAFVAGLVATRAALIRTGLGIAVVAVGELAYRMTQAVKAVGGLGNAMEIMGRVARGVWE
-170 QANRVLDQASA
+170 GMKTSA
-181 HYLGASQA
+181 TA
-189 AVTGAGKLGPA
+189 LGPA
-200 FQNASYQ
+200 LNA
-207 VGDFAVQI
+207 VWKTVEAGFLTMI
-215 AAGTSATQALSMQ
+215 AAVARKWTDFLRDLSQGMAAIPGMGDAALEVGNMAIMAGSGVHALTSAAQGARDEAQAL
-228 LPQLLGGF
+228 
-236 GMWGAAAGAVV
+236 
-247 AIMGALAPVLLSG
+247 
-260 RNAAKE
+260 KE
-266 LKDAFTHLTEA
+266 E
-277 SSAYKDAADRVTQS
+277 
-291 SAELYA
+291 
-297 EFGRHASAARE
+297 
-308 VYEVMQQIA
+308 
-317 LLDYAAKM
+317 
-325 TATVT
+325 
-330 AMEGS
+330 
-335 FESLRE
+335 
-341 KVEATE
+341 
-347 YATRLLDGALR
+347 
-358 ADGVSILKTSMED
+358 
-371 LKSEFGLTLGQA
+371 
-383 EQLVSALDGMKASAA
+383 
-398 SGPAEQAAAARALAE
+398 ARALASDGFE
-413 ALLNAHTNGARIPPE
+413 
-428 MLDAASKAA
+428 
-437 QAASEG
+437 
-443 LRLANAM
+443 
-450 ERAAT
+450 
-455 GASSTATAA
+455 
-464 VAAADKISNAASEAA
+464 AAA
-479 RLAANLGSAAV
+479 
-490 AASEQADR
+490 
-498 QLAVVNA
+498 
-505 QIAAI
+505 
-510 KAGQSEIVAGKRA
+510 
-523 ALDLDREAFRQ
+523 
-534 AQLAAGVDASIV
+534 
-546 NQMVRRNFEG
+546 
-556 REAVI
+556 
-561 VAEQQL
+561 
-567 AIAQKARS
+567 
-575 EAEKA
+575 
-580 ANGGAKAAAAEA
+580 AAAAE
-592 KALDKNARKY
+592 L
-602 LEMIDPMEKYRRK
+602 
-615 QAELKKL
+615 
-622 LDAGRISADQYRR
+622 
-635 ALAEIAAEM
+635 
-644 GENNPVFEE
+644 
-653 FRSAVGSAVDW
+653 RSAVTDTGEAADGAAPPVSDLGDNVLDLGGAAGGAKQKLSDLVTAAKAWKERLKTPVQKYREEIAKLGELSKKGLLSADEHRRAIGELNRELGEGIPIIGDVATAWGDFVAG
-664 MLDGF
+664 GF
-669 RGGFDG
+669 RDFKGFAG
-675 LLDIAKN
+675 RVLGSFKGMLAEMIATAARN
-682 TLKQIIGM
+682 RIVIGM
-690 FMTNRITLSLGLGVS
+690 GLGGGS
-705 GAAAG
+705 IAGTAAAAAG
-710 AAGAAV
+710 V
-716 AGAGGMGTLSALG
+716 PGMGGGLG
-729 GIASGINAVLGGI
+729 MLGSLFGVGGGGGFLGGI
-742 GGALSAFGTGAWG
+742 GSAFSAFGSGAWG
-755 ALSNFATGGL
+755 SLGNFFSGGL
-765 SGGLAYIGS
+765 SGGFAYIGQ
-774 SLNFATSGL
+774 SLGMATSGL
-783 VGFAQAAGAILGPI
+783 AGFAQAAGAILGPI

-839 FGGLSKSRRT
+839 FGGLSKSRST

-947 SEAVVSGL
+947 SDAVVSGL

-968 GRKRQGELADLIAGN
+968 GRKRQGDLAELIAGN

-1012 MTGVNGVMDTL
+1012 MSGVNGVMGTL

-1041 AALFGGLEGMVSATS
+1041 AALFGGLEGLVSATTT
-1056 SYYQA
+1056 YYQA

-1080 ARMGIALPQTRAEY
+1080 AKLGVALPETRAEY

-1107 GRELYAALVGMAG
+1107 GRELYAALMQMAG

-1129 AGLSAELAGLVG
+1129 AGLSAGLAGLVG
-1141 TITTDLDGMI
+1141 TISTDLDGMI
-1151 SGAAEAQRAAAAAA
+1151 SGATEAQRAAAAAA
-1165 KGWYQVTV
+1165 KGWYQVTLS
-1173 ALRDYIGDLRSAA
+1173 LRDYIGDLRSAA

-1211 AGDQDAA
+1211 AGDQEAA
-1218 KSISGAASAY
+1218 KAVSGAASAY
-1228 IEAVRGQARSA
+1228 IDAVRGQARSA

-1267 DVLATLYQE
+1267 DVLAGLYRE

-1323 LRERIDVTVGLTA
+1323 LRERIDVTVGLMA
-1336 TADIPADLR
+1336 TAAIPADLR
-1345 RILRNATSGVEVSLD
+1345 RILKNATSGVEVSLD
-1360 MVLRRMDLTPD
+1360 MVLRRMDLSPD
-1371 LVWIAAKASSDH
+1371 LVWIAAKQSSDH
-1383 LARIRYLARTDAL
+1383 LARITYLAKADAL

-1425 LGMAELLKALG
+1425 LGMAELLTAIG

-1457 TWFETT
+1457 SWFETT
-1463 TRGAITAPMTA
+1463 TRGAITSPMTA
-1474 LRTALGDLAAAIRAE
+1474 LRTALDDLRDAILNEARAA
-1489 TVAATKRGQGAALSA
+1489 GQRERGAALSA
-1504 FAGGLATNA
+1504 YAGGLATNA
-1513 AGDILATDKQIM
+1513 AGDILATDAQISA
-1525 TMAAKAGISTDGKTI
+1525 MAKTAGIDTTGKTTAQI
-1540 GQVMRAIE
+1540 MRAIE
-1548 GFSPLDG
+1548 GFSATDG

-1569 LWGIFQQRKGRIPL
+1569 LWGLFQQRQGRIPL

-1619 LRPFRPEVF
+1619 LRPFKPEVF

-1636 VPGFAAGG
+1636 IPGFAAGG

-1695 QAELVALRAELA
+1695 QAELVQLRAQNAEMARELA

-1736 IDPTEAL
+1736 IDPTEAV

>member
-1 MSMSNVGAM
+1 MRRLPMSAVIGAL
-10 RATLGLDVSQFE
+10 RVNLGLDSAEFQKGLKKAQSSLGAAAKAFGALSAIGVTVGTAMTAIVAPTARAANEISRLSQVAGTTPAALQRWSAGAKTVGIEQEKLADILKDVNDKVGDFLSTGGGPMKDFFEQIAPRVGVTAEQFRKLSGPDALQLYVTSLQKAGLAQSEMTFYMEAIASDSTLLLPLLRDNGAEMERLGAAASSLGAVLGDEAVEALRRAHLALGDVSTALQGARDRMAAELAPAVEAMAVAFTNSMREGGALRTVLDGLGGVAASAVQGIASLADHADILASALVGIAATAIPSMMTAVAGMTTGLGLATIATNTLTGALGYLRAAVALAGGPWGILAGAVASTAAYFLVFRDNAGLAETAAYNVRDAELALRGELEAFATASSPAAREESRKRVISHFE
-22 NRAQSAGRTAKQM
+22 HARAALQAAQAELALAQAMGEDIKPGSLMDMAASEEGTRSLDARSKKVQELTANVTRMAEAVKQATATGGGGETVIPQPSAITPTTKAVKDLGSAGRSAGRQIKDGMNGAK
-35 SDAMARAFEVAKAS
+35 ES
-49 AMGGARSFEDL
+49 ANE
-60 RASIDPTF
+60 F
-68 AATQRYA
+68 AD
-75 AIQRELAGM
+75 
-84 VESGAASQRA
+84 
-94 ANLVLE
+94 
-100 QAAAKY
+100 
-106 MGVETA
+106 
-112 AERTARAQREAAS
+112 
-125 SVEEAT
+125 
-131 RGYTALRSQ
+131 ALRQ
-140 LDPLYAAS
+140 N
-148 KRYEQAQETLAAAV
+148 
-162 RAGVVSQE
+162 VV
-170 QANRVLDQASA
+170 
-181 HYLGASQA
+181 
-189 AVTGAGKLGPA
+189 
-200 FQNASYQ
+200 
-207 VGDFAVQI
+207 
-215 AAGTSATQALSMQ
+215 
-228 LPQLLGGF
+228 
-236 GMWGAAAGAVV
+236 
-247 AIMGALAPVLLSG
+247 
-260 RNAAKE
+260 
-266 LKDAFTHLTEA
+266 
-277 SSAYKDAADRVTQS
+277 QS
-291 SAELYA
+291 
-297 EFGRHASAARE
+297 
-308 VYEVMQQIA
+308 
-317 LLDYAAKM
+317 
-325 TATVT
+325 
-330 AMEGS
+330 
-335 FESLRE
+335 
-341 KVEATE
+341 
-347 YATRLLDGALR
+347 
-358 ADGVSILKTSMED
+358 
-371 LKSEFGLTLGQA
+371 
-383 EQLVSALDGMKASAA
+383 
-398 SGPAEQAAAARALAE
+398 
-413 ALLNAHTNGARIPPE
+413 
-428 MLDAASKAA
+428 
-437 QAASEG
+437 
-443 LRLANAM
+443 
-450 ERAAT
+450 
-455 GASSTATAA
+455 
-464 VAAADKISNAASEAA
+464 IS
-479 RLAANLGSAAV
+479 
-490 AASEQADR
+490 
-498 QLAVVNA
+498 
-505 QIAAI
+505 
-510 KAGQSEIVAGKRA
+510 
-523 ALDLDREAFRQ
+523 
-534 AQLAAGVDASIV
+534 
-546 NQMVRRNFEG
+546 
-556 REAVI
+556 
-561 VAEQQL
+561 
-567 AIAQKARS
+567 
-575 EAEKA
+575 
-580 ANGGAKAAAAEA
+580 
-592 KALDKNARKY
+592 
-602 LEMIDPMEKYRRK
+602 
-615 QAELKKL
+615 
-622 LDAGRISADQYRR
+622 
-635 ALAEIAAEM
+635 
-644 GENNPVFEE
+644 
-653 FRSAVGSAVDW
+653 SAVGSAVDW

-669 RGGFDG
+669 EGGFKG

-705 GAAAG
+705 GGAAGVAGTAAAAG
-710 AAGAAV
+710 V
-716 AGAGGMGTLSALG
+716 PGMGGGLG
-729 GIASGINAVLGGI
+729 MLGSLFGGGGGGGFLSGIGSAF
-742 GGALSAFGTGAWG
+742 SAFGSG
-755 ALSNFATGGL
+755 ALGSLGNFFSGGL
-765 SGGLAYIGS
+765 SGGFAYIGQ
-774 SLNFATSGL
+774 SLSMATSGL

-893 VRFSTKGLSDEEIG
+893 VKFSTKGLSDEEIG

-927 YVGKND
+927 YVGRND
-933 QAIKDLEKRIAEGT
+933 QAIRDLEKRIAEGT
-947 SEAVVSGL
+947 SDAVVSGL
-955 KGSLGDKILSAFL
+955 KGSLGDRILAAFF
-968 GRKRQGELADLIAGN
+968 GRKMQGDLADLIADN

-1023 GHSFRAVD
+1023 GMSFRAVD

-1041 AALFGGLEGMVSATS
+1041 AALFGGLEGLVSATS
-1056 SYYQA
+1056 GYYQA

-1080 ARMGIALPQTRAEY
+1080 AKYGIQLPKSRDEY
-1094 RRLVEAQDLTTER
+1094 RRLIESLNLSSSS
-1107 GRELYAALVGMAG
+1107 GRELYAVLMQMAG

-1129 AGLSAELAGLVG
+1129 TGLSAELAGLVG

-1165 KGWYQVTV
+1165 KGWYQVTLS
-1173 ALRDYIGDLRSAA
+1173 LRDYIGDLRSAA

-1203 QTMLASAM
+1203 QTMLAGAM
-1211 AGDQDAA
+1211 AGDQEAA
-1218 KSISGAASAY
+1218 KAVSGAASAY

-1239 VDVARAQAQV
+1239 VDVARAQARV

-1267 DVLATLYQE
+1267 DVLASLYRE

-1282 EVRDYLG
+1282 EVRDYLA
-1289 QGGILDPA
+1289 GGEALKPEQIA
-1297 RIDALNGQLGSLE
+1297 ALNAQLGSLE

-1345 RILRNATSGVEVSLD
+1345 RILKNATSGVEVSLD
-1360 MVLRRMDLTPD
+1360 MVLRRMDLSPD

-1383 LARIRYLARTDAL
+1383 LARITYLAKTDAL
-1396 PDDLRALAAVRVAQ
+1396 PDDLRTLAAVRVAQ

-1436 ATGGRI
+1436 AQGGRI

-1457 TWFETT
+1457 SWFEST

-1474 LRTALGDLAAAIRAE
+1474 LRTALGDLAAAVRAE
-1489 TVAATKRGQGAALSA
+1489 TAAATKRGQGAALSA
-1504 FAGGLATNA
+1504 YAGGLATNA

-1569 LWGIFQQRKGRIPL
+1569 LWGLFQQRQGRIPL

-1598 EYGYDPTIH
+1598 EFGYDPTIH

-1636 VPGFAAGG
+1636 IPGFAAGG

-1660 EATGPSRIHS
+1660 EVTGPSRIHS

-1736 IDPTEAL
+1736 IDPTEAV

>member
-1 MSMSNVGAM
+1 MSAVIGAL
-10 RATLGLDVSQFE
+10 RVNLGLDSAEFQKGLKK
-22 NRAQSAGRTAKQM
+22 AQSSLGAA
-35 SDAMARAFEVAKAS
+35 AKAFGALS
-49 AMGGARSFEDL
+49 AIGA
-60 RASIDPTF
+60 T
-68 AATQRYA
+68 
-75 AIQRELAGM
+75 
-84 VESGAASQRA
+84 VGAAMTGIVVPTARA
-94 ANLVLE
+94 ANEISRL
-100 QAAAKY
+100 
-106 MGVETA
+106 
-112 AERTARAQREAAS
+112 AQVANTTPQMLQRWS
-125 SVEEAT
+125 
-131 RGYTALRSQ
+131 
-140 LDPLYAAS
+140 AAS
-148 KRYEQAQETLAAAV
+148 KSVGIEQEKLADILKDV
-162 RAGVVSQE
+162 
-170 QANRVLDQASA
+170 ND
-181 HYLGASQA
+181 
-189 AVTGAGKLGPA
+189 K
-200 FQNASYQ
+200 
-207 VGDFAVQI
+207 VGDFLSTGGGEMKDFFEKIAPKVGVTAKEFRNLSGPQALQLYVSSLEKAGVSQAQMTFYMEAIANDATLLLPLLRNNGAEMERLGDQAADLGAILSDDAVAALRDAHLALGQMATAVSAARDRI
-215 AAGTSATQALSMQ
+215 AAELAPAVEAMAVAFTTSMREGG
-228 LPQLLGGF
+228 LLRGVIDGI
-236 GMWGAAAGAVV
+236 GSVAGAV
-247 AIMGALAPVLLSG
+247 AGNI
-260 RNAAKE
+260 
-266 LKDAFTHLTEA
+266 D
-277 SSAYKDAADRVTQS
+277 
-291 SAELYA
+291 
-297 EFGRHASAARE
+297 
-308 VYEVMQQIA
+308 
-317 LLDYAAKM
+317 
-325 TATVT
+325 
-330 AMEGS
+330 
-335 FESLRE
+335 
-341 KVEATE
+341 
-347 YATRLLDGALR
+347 
-358 ADGVSILKTSMED
+358 
-371 LKSEFGLTLGQA
+371 
-383 EQLVSALDGMKASAA
+383 
-398 SGPAEQAAAARALAE
+398 
-413 ALLNAHTNGARIPPE
+413 
-428 MLDAASKAA
+428 
-437 QAASEG
+437 
-443 LRLANAM
+443 RLAVY
-450 ERAAT
+450 
-455 GASSTATAA
+455 TATAA
-464 VAAADKISNAASEAA
+464 AALAVSMTPALIVATRAAWAFVAGLVATRAALIRTGLGIAVVAVGELAYQTLRVVKAVGGLGSAMEIMGRVARGVWEGIKTSASALGPALDAVWKTVEGGFLTMIAAVARKWTDFLRDLSQGMAAIPGMGDAALDVGNMAIMAGSGVHALTSAAEAA
-479 RLAANLGSAAV
+479 RDEAKALKEEAQAL
-490 AASEQADR
+490 ASEGFD
-498 QLAVVNA
+498 
-505 QIAAI
+505 AA
-510 KAGQSEIVAGKRA
+510 A
-523 ALDLDREAFRQ
+523 
-534 AQLAAGVDASIV
+534 
-546 NQMVRRNFEG
+546 
-556 REAVI
+556 
-561 VAEQQL
+561 
-567 AIAQKARS
+567 
-575 EAEKA
+575 
-580 ANGGAKAAAAEA
+580 AAAAE
-592 KALDKNARKY
+592 L
-602 LEMIDPMEKYRRK
+602 
-615 QAELKKL
+615 
-622 LDAGRISADQYRR
+622 
-635 ALAEIAAEM
+635 
-644 GENNPVFEE
+644 
-653 FRSAVGSAVDW
+653 RSAVTGTGEAADGAAPSVSDLGEGVSDLGGAAGGAKQKLSDLVTAAKAWKERLKTPVQKYREEIAKLGELSKKGLLSADEHRRAIGE
-664 MLDGF
+664 LNKELGDGIPLIGDVATAWGDF
-669 RGGFDG
+669 VAGGFKDFKG
-675 LLDIAKN
+675 FVGSVLGSFKGMLAEMIATAARN
-682 TLKQIIGM
+682 RIIIGM
-690 FMTNRITLSLGLGVS
+690 GLGS
-705 GAAAG
+705 GGLAGTAAAAAG
-710 AAGAAV
+710 V
-716 AGAGGMGTLSALG
+716 PGMGGGLG
-729 GIASGINAVLGGI
+729 MLGSLFGGGGRFLGSIGNAF
-742 GGALSAFGTGAWG
+742 SAFGSG
-755 ALSNFATGGL
+755 ALGSLGNFFSGGL
-765 SGGLAYIGS
+765 SGGFAYIGQ
-774 SLNFATSGL
+774 SLSMATSGL

-839 FGGLSKSRRT
+839 FGGLSKSRST

-907 AKLQEKLTELGDN
+907 AKLQEKLTELGDD

-927 YVGKND
+927 YVGRND

-947 SEAVVSGL
+947 SYAVVSGL

-968 GRKRQGELADLIAGN
+968 GRKQQGDLADLIAGN

-1012 MTGVNGVMDTL
+1012 MSGVNGVMDTL

-1041 AALFGGLEGMVSATS
+1041 AALFGGLDGLVSATS

-1080 ARMGIALPQTRAEY
+1080 ARMGVALPQTRAEY

-1107 GRELYAALVGMAG
+1107 GRELYAALVSMAG

-1129 AGLSAELAGLVG
+1129 ASLSAGLAGLVG
-1141 TITTDLDGMI
+1141 TIATDLDGMI

-1165 KGWYQVTV
+1165 KGWYQVTLS
-1173 ALRDYIGDLRSAA
+1173 LRDTIGDLRSAA

-1218 KSISGAASAY
+1218 KAVSGAASAY

-1239 VDVARAQAQV
+1239 VDVARAQARV

-1282 EVRDYLG
+1282 EVRDYLT
-1289 QGGILDPA
+1289 GGEALKPEQIT
-1297 RIDALNGQLGSLE
+1297 ALNAQLGSLE
-1310 GAIAAA
+1310 SAIAAA
-1316 KEISYAA
+1316 KEISFAA

-1345 RILRNATSGVEVSLD
+1345 RILKSATSGVEVSLD
-1360 MVLRRMDLTPD
+1360 MVLRRMDLSPD
-1371 LVWIAAKASSDH
+1371 LVWIAAKQSSDH
-1383 LARIRYLARTDAL
+1383 LARITYLAKADAL
-1396 PDDLRALAAVRVAQ
+1396 PEDLRTLAAVRVAQ

-1436 ATGGRI
+1436 AKGGRI

-1457 TWFETT
+1457 SWFETT
-1463 TRGAITAPMTA
+1463 TRGAITAPMSA
-1474 LRTALGDLAAAIRAE
+1474 LRTALGDLASAVRAE
-1489 TVAATKRGQGAALSA
+1489 TAAATKRGQGAALSA

-1525 TMAAKAGISTDGKTI
+1525 AMAAKAGISTDGKTI

-1548 GFSPLDG
+1548 GFSTTDG

-1598 EYGYDPTIH
+1598 EFGYDPTIH

-1619 LRPFRPEVF
+1619 LRPFKPEVF
-1628 DWSALGLD
+1628 DWSAIGLD

-1695 QAELVALRAELA
+1695 QAELVQLRAQNAEMARELA

-1736 IDPTEAL
+1736 IDPTEAV

>member
-1 MSMSNVGAM
+1 MSAVIGAL
-10 RATLGLDVSQFE
+10 RVNLGLDSAEFQKGLKK
-22 NRAQSAGRTAKQM
+22 AQSSLGAA
-35 SDAMARAFEVAKAS
+35 AKAFGALS
-49 AMGGARSFEDL
+49 AIGA
-60 RASIDPTF
+60 T
-68 AATQRYA
+68 
-75 AIQRELAGM
+75 
-84 VESGAASQRA
+84 VGAAMTGIVVPTARA
-94 ANLVLE
+94 ANEISRLAQVANTTPGTLQRWSAASKSVGIEQEKLADILKDVNDKVGDFLSTGGGEMKDFFEKIAPKVGVTAKEFRALSGPQALQLYVSSLEKAGVSQAEMTFYMEAIANDATLLLPLLRNNGAEMERLGDQAAGLGAILGDDAVDALRDAHLALGQMATAVSAARDRIAAELAPAVEAMAVAFTTSMREGGLLRGVIDGIGAVVGAVAGNIDRLAVYTATAAAALAVSMTPALIAATRAAWAFVAGLVATRAALIRTGLGIAVVAVGELAYQMTRAVEATGSFGRAMEWLGNIAVAAANKFEAAFLRAINKVLGTFSDMTWQVAEGLNSLFQTDTFRGAMTGIVQTELE
-100 QAAAKY
+100 MSARAAEAAAASAQAAADALVNV
-106 MGVETA
+106 G
-112 AERTARAQREAAS
+112 EAA
-125 SVEEAT
+125 
-131 RGYTALRSQ
+131 GG
-140 LDPLYAAS
+140 AAPP
-148 KRYEQAQETLAAAV
+148 
-162 RAGVVSQE
+162 VS
-170 QANRVLDQASA
+170 D
-181 HYLGASQA
+181 LGDNVSD
-189 AVTGAGKLGPA
+189 L
-200 FQNASYQ
+200 
-207 VGDFAVQI
+207 
-215 AAGTSATQALSMQ
+215 
-228 LPQLLGGF
+228 
-236 GMWGAAAGAVV
+236 GAAAG
-247 AIMGALAPVLLSG
+247 GAKQKLSDLVTAAKAWKERLKTPVQKYREEIAKLGELSKKGLLSADEHRRAIG
-260 RNAAKE
+260 ELNRELGEGIPIIGDVATAWGEFVAGGFRDFKGFVGSVLGSFKGMLAEMIATAARNRIVIGMGLGGGAG
-266 LKDAFTHLTEA
+266 
-277 SSAYKDAADRVTQS
+277 V
-291 SAELYA
+291 
-297 EFGRHASAARE
+297 ASAA
-308 VYEVMQQIA
+308 
-317 LLDYAAKM
+317 
-325 TATVT
+325 
-330 AMEGS
+330 
-335 FESLRE
+335 
-341 KVEATE
+341 
-347 YATRLLDGALR
+347 
-358 ADGVSILKTSMED
+358 
-371 LKSEFGLTLGQA
+371 
-383 EQLVSALDGMKASAA
+383 
-398 SGPAEQAAAARALAE
+398 
-413 ALLNAHTNGARIPPE
+413 
-428 MLDAASKAA
+428 
-437 QAASEG
+437 
-443 LRLANAM
+443 
-450 ERAAT
+450 
-455 GASSTATAA
+455 
-464 VAAADKISNAASEAA
+464 
-479 RLAANLGSAAV
+479 
-490 AASEQADR
+490 
-498 QLAVVNA
+498 
-505 QIAAI
+505 
-510 KAGQSEIVAGKRA
+510 
-523 ALDLDREAFRQ
+523 
-534 AQLAAGVDASIV
+534 AAGVPG
-546 NQMVRRNFEG
+546 M
-556 REAVI
+556 
-561 VAEQQL
+561 
-567 AIAQKARS
+567 
-575 EAEKA
+575 
-580 ANGGAKAAAAEA
+580 GG
-592 KALDKNARKY
+592 
-602 LEMIDPMEKYRRK
+602 
-615 QAELKKL
+615 
-622 LDAGRISADQYRR
+622 G
-635 ALAEIAAEM
+635 
-644 GENNPVFEE
+644 
-653 FRSAVGSAVDW
+653 
-664 MLDGF
+664 
-669 RGGFDG
+669 
-675 LLDIAKN
+675 
-682 TLKQIIGM
+682 
-690 FMTNRITLSLGLGVS
+690 GLGMLGS
-705 GAAAG
+705 LF
-710 AAGAAV
+710 
-716 AGAGGMGTLSALG
+716 GGG
-729 GIASGINAVLGGI
+729 GGGGVLGGV
-742 GGALSAFGTGAWG
+742 GSTFSAFGSG
-755 ALSNFATGGL
+755 ALGSLGNFFSGGL
-765 SGGLAYIGS
+765 SGGFAYIGQ
-774 SLNFATSGL
+774 SLSMASGSL
-783 VGFAQAAGAILGPI
+783 VGLAQAAGAILGPI

-839 FGGLSKSRRT
+839 FGGLSKSRST

-854 DGAVAGPIVKAVSQM
+854 DSAVAGPIVKAVSQM

-907 AKLQEKLTELGDN
+907 AKLQEKLTELGDD

-927 YVGKND
+927 YVGRND
-933 QAIKDLEKRIAEGT
+933 QAIRDLEKRIAEGT

-955 KGSLGDKILSAFL
+955 KGSIGDKILFAFL
-968 GRKRQGELADLIAGN
+968 GRKRQGDLADLIAGN

-1012 MTGVNGVMDTL
+1012 MSGVNGVMDTL

-1041 AALFGGLEGMVSATS
+1041 AALFGGLEGLVSATS

-1080 ARMGIALPQTRAEY
+1080 AKMGIALPHTRAEY

-1107 GRELYAALVGMAG
+1107 GRELYAALVSMAG

-1141 TITTDLDGMI
+1141 TISTDLDGMI

-1173 ALRDYIGDLRSAA
+1173 ALRDYIGDLRGAA

-1203 QTMLASAM
+1203 QAMLAGAM

-1218 KSISGAASAY
+1218 KAVSGAASAY
-1228 IEAVRGQARSA
+1228 IDAVRGQARSA

-1267 DVLATLYQE
+1267 DVLATLYRE

-1289 QGGILDPA
+1289 QGGILDPV

-1323 LRERIDVTVGLTA
+1323 LRERIDVTVGLMA
-1336 TADIPADLR
+1336 TAQIPADLR

-1383 LARIRYLARTDAL
+1383 LARIRYLAMADAL

-1436 ATGGRI
+1436 AKGGRI

-1457 TWFETT
+1457 TWFEST
-1463 TRGAITAPMTA
+1463 TRTTLTAPMGA
-1474 LRTALGDLAAAIRAE
+1474 LRTALNDLRDAILAEGRAA
-1489 TVAATKRGQGAALSA
+1489 GQRERGAALSA
-1504 FAGGLATNA
+1504 YARGLATNA
-1513 AGDILATDKQIM
+1513 AGDILATDAQIGA
-1525 TMAAKAGISTDGKTI
+1525 MARKAGIDTTGKTTAQI
-1540 GQVMRAIE
+1540 LRAIE
-1548 GFSPLDG
+1548 GFSATDG

-1636 VPGFAAGG
+1636 IPGFAAGG

-1660 EATGPSRIHS
+1660 EVTGPSRIHS

-1736 IDPTEAL
+1736 IDPTEAV

>member
-1 MSMSNVGAM
+1 MSAVIGAL
-10 RATLGLDVSQFE
+10 RVNLGLDSAEFQKGLKKAQSSLGAAAKAFGALSAIGATVGTAMTAIVAPTARAANEISRLSQVAGTTPAALQRWSAGAKTVGIEQEKLADILKDVNDKVGDFLSTGGGPMKDFFEQIAPRVGVTAEQFRKLSGPDALQLYVTSLQRAGLAQSEMTFYMEAIASDSTLLLPLLRDNGAEMERLGAAASSLGAVLGDDAVEALRRAHLALGDVSTALQGARDRMAAELAPAVEAMAVAFTNSMREGGALRTVLDGLGGVAASAVQGIASLADHADILASALVGIAATAIPSMMTAVAGMTTGLGLATIATNTLTGALGYLRAAVALAGGPWGILAGAVASTAAYFLVFRDNAGLAETAAYNVRDAELALRGELEAFATASSPAAREESRKRVISHFE
-22 NRAQSAGRTAKQM
+22 HARAALQAAQAELALAQAMGEDIKPGSLMDMAASEEGTRSLDARSKKVQELTANVTRLAEAVKQATATGGGGETVIPQPSAITPTTKAVKDLGSAGRSAGRQIKDGMNGAK
-35 SDAMARAFEVAKAS
+35 ES
-49 AMGGARSFEDL
+49 ANE
-60 RASIDPTF
+60 F
-68 AATQRYA
+68 AD
-75 AIQRELAGM
+75 
-84 VESGAASQRA
+84 
-94 ANLVLE
+94 
-100 QAAAKY
+100 
-106 MGVETA
+106 
-112 AERTARAQREAAS
+112 
-125 SVEEAT
+125 
-131 RGYTALRSQ
+131 ALRQ
-140 LDPLYAAS
+140 N
-148 KRYEQAQETLAAAV
+148 
-162 RAGVVSQE
+162 VV
-170 QANRVLDQASA
+170 
-181 HYLGASQA
+181 
-189 AVTGAGKLGPA
+189 
-200 FQNASYQ
+200 
-207 VGDFAVQI
+207 
-215 AAGTSATQALSMQ
+215 
-228 LPQLLGGF
+228 
-236 GMWGAAAGAVV
+236 
-247 AIMGALAPVLLSG
+247 
-260 RNAAKE
+260 
-266 LKDAFTHLTEA
+266 
-277 SSAYKDAADRVTQS
+277 QS
-291 SAELYA
+291 
-297 EFGRHASAARE
+297 
-308 VYEVMQQIA
+308 
-317 LLDYAAKM
+317 
-325 TATVT
+325 
-330 AMEGS
+330 
-335 FESLRE
+335 
-341 KVEATE
+341 
-347 YATRLLDGALR
+347 
-358 ADGVSILKTSMED
+358 
-371 LKSEFGLTLGQA
+371 
-383 EQLVSALDGMKASAA
+383 
-398 SGPAEQAAAARALAE
+398 
-413 ALLNAHTNGARIPPE
+413 
-428 MLDAASKAA
+428 
-437 QAASEG
+437 
-443 LRLANAM
+443 
-450 ERAAT
+450 
-455 GASSTATAA
+455 
-464 VAAADKISNAASEAA
+464 IS
-479 RLAANLGSAAV
+479 
-490 AASEQADR
+490 
-498 QLAVVNA
+498 
-505 QIAAI
+505 
-510 KAGQSEIVAGKRA
+510 
-523 ALDLDREAFRQ
+523 
-534 AQLAAGVDASIV
+534 
-546 NQMVRRNFEG
+546 
-556 REAVI
+556 
-561 VAEQQL
+561 
-567 AIAQKARS
+567 
-575 EAEKA
+575 
-580 ANGGAKAAAAEA
+580 
-592 KALDKNARKY
+592 
-602 LEMIDPMEKYRRK
+602 
-615 QAELKKL
+615 
-622 LDAGRISADQYRR
+622 
-635 ALAEIAAEM
+635 
-644 GENNPVFEE
+644 
-653 FRSAVGSAVDW
+653 SAVGSAVDW

-669 RGGFDG
+669 EGGFKG

-705 GAAAG
+705 GGMAGTAAAAG
-710 AAGAAV
+710 V
-716 AGAGGMGTLSALG
+716 PGMGGGLG
-729 GIASGINAVLGGI
+729 MLGNLFGGGGGFLGGI
-742 GGALSAFGTGAWG
+742 GNAFSAFGSG
-755 ALSNFATGGL
+755 ALGSLGNFFSGGL
-765 SGGLAYIGS
+765 SGGFAYIGQ
-774 SLNFATSGL
+774 SLGMATSGL

-854 DGAVAGPIVKAVSQM
+854 DGEVAGPIVKAVSQM

-893 VRFSTKGLSDEEIG
+893 VKFSTKGLSDEEIG

-947 SEAVVSGL
+947 SDAVVTGL
-955 KGSLGDKILSAFL
+955 KGSIGDRLLSAFF
-968 GRKRQGELADLIAGN
+968 GRKQQGDLAELIADN
-983 TLVSTRP
+983 SLVSTRP

-1012 MTGVNGVMDTL
+1012 MSGVNGVMDTL

-1041 AALFGGLEGMVSATS
+1041 AALFGGLEGLVSATS

-1080 ARMGIALPQTRAEY
+1080 AKLGVALPQTRAEY

-1129 AGLSAELAGLVG
+1129 ASLSAGLAGLVG
-1141 TITTDLDGMI
+1141 TISTDLDGMI

-1203 QTMLASAM
+1203 QTMLAGAM
-1211 AGDQDAA
+1211 AGDQEAA
-1218 KSISGAASAY
+1218 KAVSGAASAY

-1267 DVLATLYQE
+1267 DVLASLYRE

-1282 EVRDYLG
+1282 EVRDYLA
-1289 QGGILDPA
+1289 GGEALKPEQIA
-1297 RIDALNGQLGSLE
+1297 ALNAQLGSLE

-1323 LRERIDVTVGLTA
+1323 LRERIDVTVGLMA
-1336 TADIPADLR
+1336 TAAIPADLR

-1360 MVLRRMDLTPD
+1360 MVLRRMDLSPD

-1383 LARIRYLARTDAL
+1383 LARITYLAKADAL

-1425 LGMAELLKALG
+1425 LGMAELLKAIG
-1436 ATGGRI
+1436 AKGGRI

-1457 TWFETT
+1457 TWFETATRT
-1463 TRGAITAPMTA
+1463 TLTAPMGA
-1474 LRTALGDLAAAIRAE
+1474 LRTALGDLAAAVRAE
-1489 TVAATKRGQGAALSA
+1489 TAAATKRGQGAALSA

-1513 AGDILATDKQIM
+1513 AGDILATDKQILA
-1525 TMAAKAGISTDGKTI
+1525 MAAKAGISTDGKTI

-1569 LWGIFQQRKGRIPL
+1569 LWGLFQQRKGRIPL

-1598 EYGYDPTIH
+1598 EFGYDPTIH

-1619 LRPFRPEVF
+1619 LRPFKPEVF
-1628 DWSALGLD
+1628 DWSAIGLD
-1636 VPGFAAGG
+1636 IPGFAAGG

-1736 IDPTEAL
+1736 IDPTEAV